1 MKVTNL
7 VEEAVT
13 GFLKENNLSVWNVE
27 FQKEGKDW
35 FLRVYID
42 REDGE
47 YVSTDDC
54 ELASRY
60 ISEKLD
66 ELDPIEQ
73 NYYLEVSSPGMD
85 RELSRPEHFE
95 KCKGEI
101 VDVKC
106 YKAVEGKKEHQGVLV
121 DCDEANLTLSID
133 EVNNLVIPREQISK
147 VRLAVI
153 F

>member
-106 YKAVEGKKEHQGVLV
+106 YKAVEGKKEHRGVLV